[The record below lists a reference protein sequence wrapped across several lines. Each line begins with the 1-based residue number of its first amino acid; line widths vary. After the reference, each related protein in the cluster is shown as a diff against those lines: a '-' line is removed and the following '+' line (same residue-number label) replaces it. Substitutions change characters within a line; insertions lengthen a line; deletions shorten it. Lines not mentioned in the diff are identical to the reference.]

1 VAPARA
7 RRDPAG
13 ARRGPGVAG
22 GEPTGEALPATAPL
36 TAKRDSAG
44 PAAPRFRLGAYIRST
59 FEVQDWRRFRLCGMD
74 EVGRGAFAGPLVA
87 AAVVLPPGF
96 RHPWLR
102 DSKKLTAHQ
111 REVVAAQVHRRALAC
126 AVAEISV
133 AEINLRGLGWANV
146 EIFRRL
152 VAEVAADGYCCDG
165 RLRIDASRP
174 VHCLVRGDDL
184 IPSISAASIVAKV
197 HRDALMRRLHLEAPD
212 YDWDHNKGYGAPAH
226 RAAILARG
234 VHPEHRRVFIDNLF
248 QLELCLDPSSPPEVG
263 SSGSGPGKPAEDD
276 LTPHARAGS
285 ASTAELVAVG
295 SAPVAE
301 DAGTGP

>member
-1 VAPARA
+1 MAPARE
-7 RRDPAG
+7 RHDPAG
-13 ARRGPGVAG
+13 ARRLPGAG
-22 GEPTGEALPATAPL
+22 DAGAAVEVLLATAPPE
-36 TAKRDSAG
+36 RV
-44 PAAPRFRLGAYIRST
+44 PARTPAPRFRLGAYIRAT
-59 FEVQDWRRFRLCGMD
+59 FEVEDWRAFRLCGMD

-87 AAVVLPPGF
+87 AAVVLPRGF

-111 REVVAAQVHRRALAC
+111 REVVATEVHRRALAC

-133 AEINLRGLGWANV
+133 ADINLRGLGWANV

-165 RLRIDASRP
+165 RLRIDASHP

-226 RAAILARG
+226 RAAILTRG
-234 VHPEHRRVFIDNLF
+234 VHPEHRRVFIDNLL
-248 QLELCLDPSSPPEVG
+248 QLELSLELAAPVVEPPA
-263 SSGSGPGKPAEDD
+263 PAD
-276 LTPHARAGS
+276 LL
-285 ASTAELVAVG
+285 AELRV
-295 SAPVAE
+295 
-301 DAGTGP
+301 

>member
-1 VAPARA
+1 VAPAREDD
-7 RRDPAG
+7 DPAG
-13 ARRGPGVAG
+13 ARRPPVAAG
-22 GEPTGEALPATAPL
+22 AETEGEDLLAGTPPTAQRAVV
-36 TAKRDSAG
+36 RR
-44 PAAPRFRLGAYIRST
+44 AAPRFRLGAYIRAT
-59 FEVQDWRRFRLCGMD
+59 FEVEDWRRFRLCGMD

-111 REVVAAQVHRRALAC
+111 REVVAAEVHRRALAC
-126 AVAEISV
+126 AIAEITV

-165 RLRIDASRP
+165 RLRIDAAHP

-197 HRDALMRRLHLEAPD
+197 HRDALMRRLHLQAPD
-212 YDWDHNKGYGAPAH
+212 YDWDHNKGYGAPVH

-234 VHPEHRRVFIDNLF
+234 VHPEHRRVFIDNLL
-248 QLELCLDPSSPPEVG
+248 QLELCLEPAAAPEVR
-263 SSGSGPGKPAEDD
+263 SSGAGVVEPGAGALTGIAGARSAGATELAAAGAPPAPE
-276 LTPHARAGS
+276 
-285 ASTAELVAVG
+285 V
-295 SAPVAE
+295 
-301 DAGTGP
+301 AGTRP